1 MAALNAKKHY
11 KGTKLNALPY
21 DKRTQDVIL
30 NKGVPIISKVNSEE
44 MDLVNNQRFVI
55 TKIGALQI
63 TIQDDS
69 GINRNIYTHEFQ
81 KYFLVAYAT
90 TIHSSQ
96 GMSIGKNYTIHE
108 WDRLDQKLE
117 YVALSRA
124 RDYELIHIMK

>member
-1 MAALNAKKHY
+1 MRALYAKKY
-11 KGTKLNALPY
+11 WKGLMLNALPY

-55 TKIGALQI
+55 TKVGAMQI

-69 GINRNIYTHEFQ
+69 GMKRDIFNHEFQ

-108 WDRLDQKLE
+108 WDRLDEKLK

-124 RDYELIHIMK
+124 RDHELIHIMK